1 MATRE
6 DCGYAYAEMRRPEAP
21 ATAHESGLMS
31 AGEPSVTMEAEQLQR
46 LLDALPALI
55 SYIDSD
61 ERYGIVNRAYERWF
75 GEDSGSVVGRHVR
88 EVIGDVAYASVKP
101 HIAAVLAGRPQDF
114 ESGLSYRK
122 GGWRH
127 VRIQYIPHLGAGG
140 DVRGFFVLVTDVSE
154 QKRAEDARR
163 FLADASAALDPA
175 QGRDAGFRRVAA
187 LAVTSVADLCA
198 VHTLEPDGSVHARV
212 VAHADPAKAEL
223 AARLARPSRTRPEPG
238 TPPSPL
244 HEVLHGGHGRLLA
257 DLAGHALA
265 DADHIAALRELGCR
279 SAMIVPIRGD
289 GCVLAALTL
298 ASAEVA
304 DRASGA
310 ADLAFA
316 EELAQRIEVALQRVR
331 LYDMARDAE
340 SEARRRF
347 LAEQEARRAAERAA
361 QRMAG
366 LQRITAALADAL
378 TSEAVAQ
385 VVVDVG
391 VAAAG
396 AHGGAIVVTA
406 GDELECLKAAGYEG
420 DTIERFRQMP
430 RDAALPLT
438 DALRTGAPVWLRS
451 REECSAGYP
460 HIVSTALSG
469 ATQSLCCLPLVVQE
483 RPIGVLGL
491 SFAEPRPFDR
501 EEQEFLVAV
510 SRQCAQAMERARLH
524 EERAAFVERE
534 RRVAL
539 ENARLYREA
548 HEADRRKDEFIA
560 MLSHELRNP
569 LAPLTTG
576 LELLQMSAQMSA
588 GERADRDDGQ
598 ILATLERQVKT
609 IARLVDDLL
618 DVSRITRGKIDLKR
632 ERLDVASVIET
643 AVESVRPLLVHRRH
657 DLVLSVDPGV
667 FVHGDRVRL
676 EQIVVNLLNNA
687 IKYTNPGG
695 RVSLACAAIAG
706 DARIQVTD
714 TGVGISAEL
723 LPRVFEPFMQ
733 ARRTL
738 DRSQGG
744 LGIGLT
750 LVKRLAELH
759 GGRVEALSAG
769 HGEGTAIS
777 VWLPLAG
784 PPSAP
789 AEAPPPPA
797 PPPALAAA
805 PGRSGAR
812 ALHVLVVDDNVDAA
826 EGLRRILQLHGHAVS
841 VVHDGPA
848 ALEAARAS
856 KPELVLLDI
865 GLPGMDGYE
874 VVRRLRAEPELT
886 RSYIAAVSGYGQ
898 DQDRRRSR
906 EAGFDAHLTKPVA
919 TAQLLSLLAEA
930 APRG

>member
-1 MATRE
+1 
-6 DCGYAYAEMRRPEAP
+6 MRRPEAP
-21 ATAHESGLMS
+21 ATARESGLMS

-55 SYIDSD
+55 SYIGSD
-61 ERYGIVNRAYERWF
+61 ERYGVVNRAYERWF
-75 GEDSGSVVGRHVR
+75 GEDSGSVVGRQVR
-88 EVIGDVAYASVKP
+88 EVIGDAAYAAVKP
-101 HIAAVLAGRPQDF
+101 HITAVLAGRPQDF
-114 ESGLSYRK
+114 ESRLTYRE
-122 GGWRH
+122 GRRRH
-127 VRIQYIPHLGAGG
+127 VRIQYIPHLGASG
-140 DVRGFFVLVTDVSE
+140 DVRGFFALVADVSE

-187 LAVTSVADLCA
+187 LAVASVADLCA

-223 AARLARPSRTRPEPG
+223 AARLARRGHPLPAPG

-244 HEVLHGGHGRLLA
+244 REVLHGGHGRLLP

-265 DADHIAALRELGCR
+265 GEDHLAVLRELGCR
-279 SAMIVPIRGD
+279 SAVIVPIRGD

-298 ASAEVA
+298 ASAEA
-304 DRASGA
+304 ERTFDA

-316 EELAQRIEVALQRVR
+316 EELSQRIEVALQRVR

-385 VVVDVG
+385 VVVDIG

-396 AHGGAIVVTA
+396 AYAGTIVVTA
-406 GDELECLKAAGYEG
+406 GDELECLKEVGYGRE
-420 DTIERFRQMP
+420 TVERFRQMP
-430 RDAALPLT
+430 LDAALPLT

-451 REECSAGYP
+451 REECSARYP
-460 HIVSTALSG
+460 PIASAVLSG
-469 ATQSLCCLPLVVQE
+469 ATVSLCCLPLVVQE

-491 SFAEPRPFDR
+491 SFAEPRPFDQ

-588 GERADRDDGQ
+588 GERADRDDRQ

-609 IARLVDDLL
+609 IVRLVDDLL
-618 DVSRITRGKIDLKR
+618 DVSRITRGKIELKR
-632 ERLDVASVIET
+632 ERLDVASVVMA
-643 AVESVRPLLVHRRH
+643 AVESVRPLLVQRGH
-657 DLVLSVDPGV
+657 DLVLSVDRGV

-676 EQIVVNLLNNA
+676 EQVVVNLLNNA

-706 DARIQVTD
+706 DARIRVTD

-750 LVKRLAELH
+750 LVKRLGELH
-759 GGRVEALSAG
+759 GGRVEALSG
-769 HGEGTAIS
+769 GPGEGTAIS

-784 PPSAP
+784 APSAP
-789 AEAPPPPA
+789 AEAPA
-797 PPPALAAA
+797 PPALPPALEAA
-805 PGRSGAR
+805 PPR
-812 ALHVLVVDDNVDAA
+812 ATTRPLHVLLVDDNVDAA
-826 EGLRRILQLHGHAVS
+826 EGLRRVLQLHGHAVS
-841 VVHDGPA
+841 MAHDGPA

-856 KPELVLLDI
+856 RPDLVLLDI

-886 RSYIAAVSGYGQ
+886 RPYIAALSGYGQ

-919 TAQLLSLLAEA
+919 TEQLLSLLAEA